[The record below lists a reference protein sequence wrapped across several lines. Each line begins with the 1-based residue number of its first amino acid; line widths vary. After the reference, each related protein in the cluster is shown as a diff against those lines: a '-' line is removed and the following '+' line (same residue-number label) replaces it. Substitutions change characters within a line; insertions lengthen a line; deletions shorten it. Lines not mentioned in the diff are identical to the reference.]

1 MFLFRNPSNMHFV
14 PRSWTKPLYDFYIW
28 FVQAPIYVSKE
39 IVFTDAIRLGY
50 GMGRVHNKK
59 AIYDVL
65 LDRYCIVIVSYR
77 VTCSILATID
87 SVCKFPPLH
96 SCYIIWARTSF
107 VCYSAIDG
115 PDSVAQ
121 ELSMMHNMHLA
132 IKQER
137 FNDAGKISFGY
148 DCIHIFY
155 TSASIMVTI
164 CCLLQAWIPKSWH
177 FHGIT

>member
-1 MFLFRNPSNMHFV
+1 M
-14 PRSWTKPLYDFYIW
+14 
-28 FVQAPIYVSKE
+28 QAPIYVSKE

-65 LDRYCIVIVSYR
+65 LDRYCIVIVLHAASLPQLIR
-77 VTCSILATID
+77 VQFSFFTFMLYHLS
-87 SVCKFPPLH
+87 
-96 SCYIIWARTSF
+96 RTSF

-164 CCLLQAWIPKSWH
+164 CCLLQA
-177 FHGIT
+177 